1 MRPTKLFAGI
11 SIIFCVCIHANSWA
25 YSGQLKPAYEP
36 PSPIESTAQTPPQ
49 NPTLKNVPAA
59 VKTVS
64 VRAPSTVSESEST
77 SLEQTAPVAVIE
89 DTHQALTLRQKLN
102 LLEKKQTHR
111 TDHFIFDL
119 PVTYNKKVA
128 GWIAYFQTRGKTF
141 FRNWLE
147 KSTKYMPLLQSEL
160 KKSGLPTDL
169 AYMVMIESGFSSSAI
184 SNAQAVGPWQF
195 IANTGKNYGLRQN
208 WWLDERRDIKK
219 STTAAINYLKD
230 LKEEFGSWY
239 LVAASYNMGEGGLRR
254 QIKNYRTNDYWELVK
269 LRALP
274 QETQDYVPKILAA
287 LMIAKAPNLY
297 GFRNIDAQYPLQYEV
312 VWAPGGTQLDAMA
325 DYLSVTRKSMRELNA
340 ELVLG
345 YIPKGVSGHPIR
357 IPLGSLSVAKQ
368 YFRDQNKKY
377 ALD

>member
-1 MRPTKLFAGI
+1 MTGMNSIKLFSGI
-11 SIIFCVCIHANSWA
+11 SFLCCTILHANSHA
-25 YSGQLKPAYEP
+25 YSGQLKPSYEAN
-36 PSPIESTAQTPPQ
+36 SPTEVQTVKPATAIAPA
-49 NPTLKNVPAA
+49 LKAPAA
-59 VKTVS
+59 K
-64 VRAPSTVSESEST
+64 A
-77 SLEQTAPVAVIE
+77 APVAPNKE
-89 DTHQALTLRQKLN
+89 SQALTLRQKLN
-102 LLEKKQTHR
+102 LLERKQTHR

-128 GWIAYFQTRGKTF
+128 AWIAYFQTKGKTF

-160 KKSGLPTDL
+160 KKAGLPTDL

-184 SNAQAVGPWQF
+184 SSAQAVGPWQF
-195 IANTGKNYGLRQN
+195 ISNTGKTYGLRQN

-230 LKEEFGSWY
+230 LREEFGSWY
-239 LVAASYNMGEGGLRR
+239 LVAASYNMGEGGLRSR
-254 QIKNYRTNDYWELVK
+254 IKNYRTSDYWELVK

-297 GFRNIDAQYPLQYEV
+297 GFRNIDSQYPLQYEV

-325 DYLSVTRKSMRELNA
+325 DYLSITRKSMRELNA
-340 ELVLG
+340 ELILG
-345 YIPKGVSGHPIR
+345 YIPREVSGHPIR

>member
-1 MRPTKLFAGI
+1 MKFSNLVLSLTI
-11 SIIFCVCIHANSWA
+11 SFIFCIHTETKA
-25 YSGQLKPAYEP
+25 YSGKLKPAYESSANEP
-36 PSPIESTAQTPPQ
+36 HNTIRAPLP
-49 NPTLKNVPAA
+49 A
-59 VKTVS
+59 VKS
-64 VRAPSTVSESEST
+64 
-77 SLEQTAPVAVIE
+77 APVAATKSVASTNTQNSNTSKQE
-89 DTHQALTLRQKLN
+89 QLTLRQKLN
-102 LLEKKQTHR
+102 LLEKKQSHR
-111 TDHFIFDL
+111 ADHFIFDL

-128 GWIAYFQTRGKTF
+128 TWIAFFQTRGKTF

-160 KKSGLPTDL
+160 RKAGLPTDL
-169 AYMVMIESGFSSSAI
+169 AYMVMIESGFSATAI
-184 SNAQAVGPWQF
+184 STANAVGPWQF
-195 IANTGKNYGLRQN
+195 IGSTGKNYGLRQN
-208 WWLDERRDIKK
+208 YWLDERRDIKK

-230 LKEEFGSWY
+230 LKREFGSWY

-254 QIKNYRTNDYWELVK
+254 KIRAHKTNDYWELVK
-269 LRALP
+269 YRALP

-287 LMIAKAPNLY
+287 LMISKAPNLY

-325 DYLSVTRKSMRELNA
+325 DHLNVTRKSMRELNA
-340 ELVLG
+340 ELILG
-345 YIPKGVSGHPIR
+345 NIPKEVSGHPIR

>member
-1 MRPTKLFAGI
+1 MNSTKAVSGI
-11 SIIFCVCIHANSWA
+11 SLLFCIFFHATSGA
-25 YSGQLKPAYEP
+25 YSGQMKPSYEPTSPVETIAPAPAVEAAQKPA
-36 PSPIESTAQTPPQ
+36 PSIKPASP
-49 NPTLKNVPAA
+49 NVATGA
-59 VKTVS
+59 GS
-64 VRAPSTVSESEST
+64 
-77 SLEQTAPVAVIE
+77 QTASSM
-89 DTHQALTLRQKLN
+89 TLRQKLS
-102 LLEKKQTHR
+102 LLEKKQTRR
-111 TDHFIFDL
+111 TDHFIFDM

-128 GWIAYFQTRGKTF
+128 AWIAFFQTRGKNF

-147 KSTKYMPLLQSEL
+147 KSNKYMPLLQSEL
-160 KKSGLPTDL
+160 RKAGLPTDL
-169 AYMVMIESGFSSSAI
+169 AYMVMIESGFSATAI
-184 SNAQAVGPWQF
+184 SSAQAVGPWQF
-195 IANTGKNYGLRQN
+195 ISSTGKNYGLRQN

-230 LKEEFGSWY
+230 LHREFGSWY
-239 LVAASYNMGEGGLRR
+239 LVAASYNMGEGGLRSR
-254 QIKNYRTNDYWELVK
+254 IRTYRTNDYWELVK

-297 GFRNIDAQYPLQYEV
+297 GFRNIDSQYPLQYEV

-325 DYLSVTRKSMRELNA
+325 DYLSITRKSMRELNA
-340 ELVLG
+340 ELILG
-345 YIPKGVSGHPIR
+345 QIPREVSGHPIR

>member
-1 MRPTKLFAGI
+1 MKPTKSAAVI
-11 SIIFCVCIHANSWA
+11 SFIFCFCIHAKSEA
-25 YSGQLKPAYEP
+25 YSGRLKPAYEP
-36 PSPIESTAQTPPQ
+36 PTPAEL
-49 NPTLKNVPAA
+49 TH
-59 VKTVS
+59 
-64 VRAPSTVSESEST
+64 APEIKSESSAAPQR
-77 SLEQTAPVAVIE
+77 SPQTAVASSE
-89 DTHQALTLRQKLN
+89 GQTLTLRQKLN

-160 KKSGLPTDL
+160 KKAGLPTDL
-169 AYMVMIESGFSSSAI
+169 AYMVMIESGFSASAI

-195 IANTGKNYGLRQN
+195 ISNTGKNYGLRQN

-254 QIKNYRTNDYWELVK
+254 QIKNYHTNDYWELVK

-297 GFRNIDAQYPLQYEV
+297 GFRNIDSQYPLQYEV
-312 VWAPGGTQLDAMA
+312 VYAPGGTQLDAMA

-340 ELVLG
+340 ELILG

-357 IPLGSLSVAKQ
+357 IPLGSLSLAKQ